1 MKRLILVAMAI
12 AYIGLTA
19 RAQHQDVPGK
29 PELWRGKQN
38 LTEDTTSLLHAFK
51 KGQMHGHF
59 RYYFM
64 ATDNKAGLSDYYANA
79 LGGGIKYETAPF
91 KRFQFGVSGFFI
103 FNIGSSDLAKPDPKT
118 NQLNRYELGLFD
130 VEDPANKRDIDR
142 LEELYL
148 KYSWKLSHIT
158 FGKQLINTPF
168 INLQDGR
175 MRPTE
180 VGGLY
185 GEINDIRNIKIEGG
199 YLFEMSPR
207 STVKWYKVGE
217 SIGLYPQQGVNPDGS
232 RSDYGGNL
240 ESSGIGMLGL
250 SYKFGKKFSAK
261 VYNLY
266 VDNIFNS
273 VFLQADYSYP
283 LKNNNKLVA
292 GLQYVRQDAVKDGGN
307 ENPSKAYFTKGGMS
321 QTFGVK
327 LGWENKRWQT
337 SLNYNRITA
346 DGRYLMPR
354 EWGRDPFFTFLPRE
368 RNDGLGDVHAV
379 VFKTGYAIPKLRLK
393 TQAGFGYFDLPEVT
407 NFALNKYGV
416 PSYTQLNIEV
426 GHELEGFLKGLEA
439 QLLFVYKGQSGN
451 SYGNDKYVINKVDM
465 SLWNFVLNYH
475 F

>member
-1 MKRLILVAMAI
+1 MAI
-12 AYIGLTA
+12 VYTGLTA
-19 RAQHQDVPGK
+19 SAQHQDVPGK

-38 LTEDTTSLLHAFK
+38 QTEDTTSLLHAFK
-51 KGQMHGHF
+51 KGQIHGHF

-79 LGGGIKYETAPF
+79 IGGGIKYETAPF
-91 KRFQFGVSGFFI
+91 KRFQFGVSGFFV
-103 FNIGSSDLAKPDPKT
+103 FNIGSSDLARPDPKT

-130 VEDPANKRDIDR
+130 VEDPTNRRDIDR

-148 KYSWKLSHIT
+148 KYSWKQSHIT

-185 GEINDIRNIKIEGG
+185 GEINDIKNTKIEGG
-199 YLFEMSPR
+199 YLYEMSPR
-207 STVKWYKVGE
+207 STVEWYKVGE
-217 SIGLYPQQGVNPDGS
+217 SIGLYPQGVNPDGTK
-232 RSDYGGNL
+232 SDHGGNL
-240 ESSGIGMLGL
+240 ESKGIGILGV
-250 SYKFGKKFSAK
+250 SYKFGKNLSAK
-261 VYNLY
+261 VCNVY

-273 VFLQADYSYP
+273 VLLQADYSYP
-283 LKNNNKLVA
+283 LNDKSKLIA

-307 ENPSKAYFTKGGMS
+307 EDASKTYFTRGSFS
-321 QTFGVK
+321 QTFGAK
-327 LGWENKRWQT
+327 FGWENKRWQT

-368 RNDGLGDVHAV
+368 RNDGLGDVHAI
-379 VFKTGYAIPKLRLK
+379 VFKAGYSIPKLRLK
-393 TQAGFGYFDLPEVT
+393 TQAAFGHFDLPQVT

-416 PSYTQLNIEV
+416 PSYTQLNIDV
-426 GHELEGFLKGLEA
+426 RHEFEGFMKGLEA
-439 QLLFVYKGQSGN
+439 QLLYIYKGQSGN
-451 SYGNDKYVINKVDM
+451 SYGNDKYVINKVSM
-465 SLWNFVLNYH
+465 GLWNFVLNYH